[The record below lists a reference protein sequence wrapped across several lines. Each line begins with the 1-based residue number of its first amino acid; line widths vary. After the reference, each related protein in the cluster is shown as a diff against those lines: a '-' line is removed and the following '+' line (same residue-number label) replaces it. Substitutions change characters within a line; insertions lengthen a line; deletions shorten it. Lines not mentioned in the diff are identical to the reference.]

1 MEKKFQNKYRTESI
15 RLINWDYRSN
25 ADYFVTICTKD
36 KKCFFG
42 EIEMHANTKQKTM
55 KLSKIGK
62 FAHEFWM
69 EIPDHFPFVQLDAF
83 VVMPNHIHGIIT
95 INQPRDVACNIS
107 SGNIIS
113 DDIPSGKNEKMA
125 KISPKKGSL
134 SSVIRSYK
142 SAVTKQVRQIDTNFS
157 WQSLYHD
164 HIIRN
169 PFALNRIRNYI
180 NNNPDNWDIDS
191 QYQV

>member
-1 MEKKFQNKYRTESI
+1 MNKKFQNKYRTESI
-15 RLINWDYRSN
+15 RLSNWDYRNN

-42 EIEMHANTKQKTM
+42 DISLDNQTKQKTM
-55 KLSKIGK
+55 KLSKIGEY
-62 FAHEFWM
+62 AHDFWV
-69 EIPDHFPFVQLDAF
+69 EIPSHFPFVKLDAF
-83 VVMPNHIHGIIT
+83 VVMPNHVHGIIT
-95 INQPRDVACNIS
+95 INHGRDVACNIPIEILS
-107 SGNIIS
+107 VDN
-113 DDIPSGKNEKMA
+113 IPSEKNERMA

-142 SAVTKQVRQIDTNFS
+142 SAVTKQERQIDPKFS
-157 WQSLYHD
+157 WQSLFHD

-169 PFALNRIRNYI
+169 PFALHRIRKYI
-180 NNNPDNWDIDS
+180 NNNPNNWNFDS

>member
-69 EIPDHFPFVQLDAF
+69 EIPDHFPFVKLDAF

-95 INQPRDVACNIS
+95 INHDRNVACNIS
-107 SGNIIS
+107 TGNNIS
-113 DDIPSGKNEKMA
+113 DNILNEKNDQMA

-142 SAVTKQVRQIDTNFS
+142 SVVTKHARQIDAKFS

-169 PFALNRIRNYI
+169 PFALHRIRNYI
-180 NNNPDNWDIDS
+180 NNNPDNWDVDS